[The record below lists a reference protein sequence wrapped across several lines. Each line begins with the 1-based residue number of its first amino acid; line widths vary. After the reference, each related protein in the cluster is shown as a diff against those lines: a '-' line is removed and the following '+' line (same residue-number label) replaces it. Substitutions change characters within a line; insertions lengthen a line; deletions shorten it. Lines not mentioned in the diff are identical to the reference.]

1 MKIKVASL
9 RKIIREELNRV
20 ILQEQDSAEM
30 EDALGNLE
38 MVAGGLEVS
47 GDPVMAH
54 VGTGLGKVAAALS
67 DDGSI
72 SGASEDFRKAANAVP
87 KKNPPVVVVADTGE
101 VAGCDADS
109 DAGMCVVPEDPGL
122 TADMMTELGRLMTD
136 ALNALLNPQTP
147 SYLKDKNSRL
157 LLNQLGI
164 VLARVATGEATHRSL
179 RSNLQNVARMAAASR
194 PAVGKAPRP

>member
-20 ILQEQDSAEM
+20 ILQEQDNPEM

-67 DDGSI
+67 GDGST
-72 SGASEDFRKAANAVP
+72 SEASEDFSKAAKAVP
-87 KKNPPVVVVADTGE
+87 PKNPPVVVVADTGE

-122 TADMMTELGRLMTD
+122 TADMLAGLVNHMDD
-136 ALNALLNPQTP
+136 ALNALLNPQIP

-157 LLNQLGI
+157 LLKQLGT

-179 RSNLQNVARMAAASR
+179 QSNLQNVARMAAASR